1 MSAHNPDSSTS
12 YLEEEKIWNVLCLY
26 TVPHSNNQ
34 FIETN
39 TVKAKTIF
47 DALRIADDNYN
58 KKMEEIVYKDPEQHL
73 VIHRWD
79 SYQIVSINLIR

>member
-1 MSAHNPDSSTS
+1 MTTHNPDSSTS
-12 YLEEEKIWNVLCLY
+12 YLEEDKIWNVLCLY
-26 TVPHSNNQ
+26 TVPHSYNQ

-47 DALRIADDNYN
+47 DALHIVDADCN

-73 VIHRWD
+73 VIHKWD
-79 SYQIVSINLIR
+79 SYQIVSINLIT